1 MVSYHPSICGTVHCS
16 LTSVFMAFV
25 FTLLAYFSNEDS
37 LKQKTTQELKEAMGS
52 KNHDISVYYSARG
65 VLRLVLEKIFL
76 KNPSNK
82 QTLTIGCNSIQAK
95 PMQKAIKSFE
105 KDHPGCEI
113 EYVFIK
119 MDSEY
124 SFGDIPE
131 GISKCDILI
140 LYHLW
145 GFAYDFEKVIQV
157 AKDSN
162 VLVFED
168 LVQAGGMV
176 PLSNT
181 PFLGHEESD
190 IVVWSG
196 ALDKTI
202 STIGNGFFI
211 DKNKFL
217 TQEFINKY
225 SDGTRT
231 SFQRF
236 HKLLWGFF
244 GVIVTINLLH
254 LWKIFTLVC
263 HHLGFSVLESVNW
276 LLLNRGKSFDHG
288 VTLAQP
294 SLAALYSVR
303 FTIWMDDYALLE
315 RTEKEKLKVFRQNLP
330 DDVWS
335 TLFPH
340 IANRNCDKTDYFMK
354 GISEFF
360 YCFDPFGNLQSFLD
374 EKGLICVNQQSW
386 MAYENDRPESK
397 EQTLLDGM
405 MLLPNFHCMSN
416 DDIQELAKHLE
427 KYYLSSRE
435 KANIRLSEFIVI

>member
-1 MVSYHPSICGTVHCS
+1 MVSHHPSICSTVYCS

-25 FTLLAYFSNEDS
+25 FTVLAYFTNEAS
-37 LKQKTTQELKEAMGS
+37 LKQKTTKELKEAMGS
-52 KNHDISVYYSARG
+52 KNHDIDVYYSARG

-76 KNPSNK
+76 NNPSNK
-82 QTLTIGCNSIQAK
+82 RILTIGCNSIHAK

-113 EYVFIK
+113 KYVFIK

-131 GISKCDILI
+131 DISKCDILI

-145 GFAYDFEKVIQV
+145 GFAYDFEKLIQV

-162 VLVFED
+162 ILVFED

-176 PLSNT
+176 PFSDT
-181 PFLGHEESD
+181 PFLGHEGSD
-190 IVVWSG
+190 ILVWSG

-217 TQEFINKY
+217 TQEFINDH
-225 SDGTRT
+225 SDGSRT

-236 HKLLWGFF
+236 HKLLWGFV
-244 GVIVTINLLH
+244 GVIVLRNAFH
-254 LWKIFTLVC
+254 LWNMFIIIYHT
-263 HHLGFSVLESVNW
+263 LGFSVLEAVNW
-276 LLLNRGKSFDHG
+276 LLSNRGKSFDHG

-303 FTIWMDDYALLE
+303 FTIWMDDYALIE
-315 RTEKEKLKVFRQNLP
+315 RTEKEKLKFFRQNLP

-340 IANRNCDKTDYFMK
+340 IANRNSDKTDYFTK

-360 YCFDPFGNLQSFLD
+360 YCFDTFGSLQPFLE
-374 EKGLICVNQQSW
+374 EKGFICVKQQSW
-386 MAYENDRPESK
+386 MAYENDRPQSK
-397 EQTLLDGM
+397 EQMLLDGM
-405 MLLPNFHCMSN
+405 LLLPNFHFMSN
-416 DDIQELAKHLE
+416 NDILELAKLLK
-427 KYYLSSRE
+427 KYYRSFKETS
-435 KANIRLSEFIVI
+435 KNSLSELNMI

>member
-1 MVSYHPSICGTVHCS
+1 M
-16 LTSVFMAFV
+16 
-25 FTLLAYFSNEDS
+25 
-37 LKQKTTQELKEAMGS
+37 
-52 KNHDISVYYSARG
+52 
-65 VLRLVLEKIFL
+65 
-76 KNPSNK
+76 
-82 QTLTIGCNSIQAK
+82 
-95 PMQKAIKSFE
+95 
-105 KDHPGCEI
+105 
-113 EYVFIK
+113 
-119 MDSEY
+119 
-124 SFGDIPE
+124 
-131 GISKCDILI
+131 
-140 LYHLW
+140 
-145 GFAYDFEKVIQV
+145 
-157 AKDSN
+157 
-162 VLVFED
+162 
-168 LVQAGGMV
+168 
-176 PLSNT
+176 
-181 PFLGHEESD
+181 
-190 IVVWSG
+190 
-196 ALDKTI
+196 
-202 STIGNGFFI
+202 
-211 DKNKFL
+211 
-217 TQEFINKY
+217 
-225 SDGTRT
+225 
-231 SFQRF
+231 
-236 HKLLWGFF
+236 
-244 GVIVTINLLH
+244 
-254 LWKIFTLVC
+254 
-263 HHLGFSVLESVNW
+263 ESVNW
-276 LLLNRGKSFDHG
+276 LLLNREKSFDHG

-315 RTEKEKLKVFRQNLP
+315 RTEKEKLKLFRQNLP